1 MLMFPRLRFY
11 AKRRRAGGNL
21 IMSGRAT
28 SRWFLRGCPCCFDPS
43 ATRFA
48 VSPDRR
54 SFIAGGLASA
64 GAAAMAVAPA
74 TARTPAAARIDV
86 HHHVAPPKWL
96 ADVIGRDLLQPAT
109 RDWSVSRS
117 IEDMDKGSVAAAIVS
132 VTNPGLWFGD
142 PEQTRRLARDSNDM
156 MATLVHDRPTRFGMF
171 AAMPLPNAD
180 ATLREIEYALDVLKA
195 DGIGLFTSYH
205 DMWLG
210 NPAFVPVMEELDRRG
225 ALVFVHPTAAACCM
239 NLVPD
244 VHPGVMEYGT
254 DTTRAILGILFSGAA
269 VRFPRIRFIW
279 SHAGGTAPFLAGRIE
294 GSVRRLK
301 DHAQR
306 LPNGAISEMR
316 KFHYDV
322 AGAANPGALVS
333 LTRLVAM
340 SQILF
345 GTDYPSGNSRDII
358 AGLADVGFSDH
369 DLGAIGRENALRLL
383 PRFAAQDA
391 AGVSEN

>member
-1 MLMFPRLRFY
+1 M
-11 AKRRRAGGNL
+11 
-21 IMSGRAT
+21 
-28 SRWFLRGCPCCFDPS
+28 
-43 ATRFA
+43 A
-48 VSPDRR
+48 VKP
-54 SFIAGGLASA
+54 
-64 GAAAMAVAPA
+64 AAASP
-74 TARTPAAARIDV
+74 PAAARIDV

-96 ADVIGRDLLQPAT
+96 AEVLGRDLLQPAT
-109 RDWSVSRS
+109 RDWTAERS
-117 IEDMDKGSVAAAIVS
+117 IDDMDKGDVAAAIVS

-142 PEQTRRLARDSNDM
+142 PEQTRRLARDSNEM
-156 MATLVHDRPTRFGMF
+156 MATLVRDRPARFGMF
-171 AAMPLPNAD
+171 AAMPLPNVE

-205 DMWLG
+205 DIWLG
-210 NPAFVPVMEELDRRG
+210 NPAFVPVMEELDRRS

-239 NLVPD
+239 NLLPD

-294 GSVRRLK
+294 GSLRRLK

-333 LTRLVAM
+333 LARLVAV

-345 GTDYPSGNSRDII
+345 GTDFPSGHSRDII
-358 AGLADVGFSDH
+358 AGLADVGFSDY
-369 DLGAIGRENALRLL
+369 DVNAIGRDNALRLL
-383 PRFAAQDA
+383 PRFNAAVQES
-391 AGVSEN
+391 AGVREN